1 MGAQGF
7 SSLVPA
13 ITANTRL
20 VTLNNLKIQQAGI
33 SANSMR
39 VRDLTDPGYEMVFVS
54 ARLRAQAHELTYLDL
69 ADNSL
74 GFAGARLL
82 YTALLECKNLEEL
95 DIRSNSLRSAGV
107 VIVAGAFPE
116 LVKLTSL
123 DLSFNLINTLKSNS
137 DVAEALQNLPQL
149 TTLKYLGNIDKE
161 IGFNVCCCGNKSG
174 SYQIL
179 QRAIPKTAIMV
190 MTPAQAR
197 IGVLSWILV
206 FGGLII
212 FIALSTISIVMY
224 NDLEYNELG
233 YALAV
238 GTAAI
243 LVLVGLLLLIW
254 VLYRHVFARLGTTHL
269 IASALYRRRR
279 LQSVT
284 GRASPN
290 ETENGLVNNH
300 LVEFSRDFPGLSER
314 DREHAN
320 RILNME
326 DTHAGFGA
334 RQSDFVI
341 PRHTRKTRLQLL
353 SSSQTRL
360 LNLQ

>member
-1 MGAQGF
+1 MY
-7 SSLVPA
+7 P
-13 ITANTRL
+13 
-20 VTLNNLKIQQAGI
+20 
-33 SANSMR
+33 
-39 VRDLTDPGYEMVFVS
+39 P
-54 ARLRAQAHELTYLDL
+54 
-69 ADNSL
+69 
-74 GFAGARLL
+74 
-82 YTALLECKNLEEL
+82 
-95 DIRSNSLRSAGV
+95 LRSAFVREWEPCDVEGG
-107 VIVAGAFPE
+107 IAIATFLQE
-116 LVKLTSL
+116 N
-123 DLSFNLINTLKSNS
+123 NL
-137 DVAEALQNLPQL
+137 
-149 TTLKYLGNIDKE
+149 
-161 IGFNVCCCGNKSG
+161 
-174 SYQIL
+174 
-179 QRAIPKTAIMV
+179 V

-320 RILNME
+320 RIL
-326 DTHAGFGA
+326 TWRIHLRGFGA